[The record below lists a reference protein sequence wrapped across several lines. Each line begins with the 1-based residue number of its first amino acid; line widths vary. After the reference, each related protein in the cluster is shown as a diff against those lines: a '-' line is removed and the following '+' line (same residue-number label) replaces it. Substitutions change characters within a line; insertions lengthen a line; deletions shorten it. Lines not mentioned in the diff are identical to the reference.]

1 MGIENLA
8 RKGLASKYH
17 MQCVKVSKTILKIE
31 QKQSLDKVDEKILL
45 KASEL
50 VELMIIG
57 DKHISDIPVG
67 KEIKGDL
74 MSNIQ
79 LVGVGHETINSLI
92 RDLSYEF
99 YPYHIFLNGSR
110 EN

>member
-17 MQCVKVSKTILKIE
+17 MQCVEVSKTILKIE
-31 QKQSLDKVDEKILL
+31 QKQPPDKVDEKNLF

-57 DKHISDIPVG
+57 DKHIRDIPIG
-67 KEIKGDL
+67 KKIKGDL

-79 LVGVGHETINSLI
+79 LTGVGYEAIDSLI